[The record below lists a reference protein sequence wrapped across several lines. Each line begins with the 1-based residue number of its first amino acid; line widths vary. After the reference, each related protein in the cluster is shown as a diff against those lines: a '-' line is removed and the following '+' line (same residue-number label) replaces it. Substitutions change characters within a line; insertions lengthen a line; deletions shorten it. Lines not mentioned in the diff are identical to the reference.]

1 MNDTNLPNHEAREED
16 SHRAPNLV
24 LIFGLLGV
32 ALVAAMAIAVLIVLP
47 FYRHR

>member
-1 MNDTNLPNHEAREED
+1 MSDTIPPNHEAPEKD
-16 SHRAPNLV
+16 SHRGPSLV

-32 ALVAAMAIAVLIVLP
+32 ALVAAMAIAALIVLP